1 MNTCSSELHMTF
13 PERAVS
19 IISITIPLTLK
30 VSEHTFTNCD
40 IAKSS
45 LVVIVYTS
53 DLQITN
59 PDNAV
64 IQSDEQRKV
73 RESACV
79 ELYTSTETRPTELG
93 SF

>member
-1 MNTCSSELHMTF
+1 MQIWTPHD
-13 PERAVS
+13 VS
-19 IISITIPLTLK
+19 WK
-30 VSEHTFTNCD
+30 GSEHYQCHHSPNTEGEQTYIYVNCD

-59 PDNAV
+59 PDNAL

-93 SF
+93 SL